1 MDGHPATSNPAPQNG
16 TLAIQN
22 ALEIPVG
29 AARKQ
34 FSEQPLWEKSFSLE
48 TRYGSNKLHRIGPET
63 ATESV

>member
-48 TRYGSNKLHRIGPET
+48 TRYGRSKLHRIGPET